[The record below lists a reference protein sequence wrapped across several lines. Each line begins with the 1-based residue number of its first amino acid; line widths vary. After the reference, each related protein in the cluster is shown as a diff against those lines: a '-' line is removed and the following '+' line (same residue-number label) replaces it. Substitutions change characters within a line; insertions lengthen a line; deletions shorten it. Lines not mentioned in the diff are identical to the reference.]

1 VSVKAYYRV
10 SIYLV
15 NIVYRFFIDIEA
27 FRLFYMLVRAYR
39 V

>member
-15 NIVYRFFIDIEA
+15 NIVYRSFIDIGA
-27 FRLFYMLVRAYR
+27 SGLFYILIRA

>member
-15 NIVYRFFIDIEA
+15 NIAYRSFIDIGA
-27 FRLFYMLVRAYR
+27 FKLFYMLVRA